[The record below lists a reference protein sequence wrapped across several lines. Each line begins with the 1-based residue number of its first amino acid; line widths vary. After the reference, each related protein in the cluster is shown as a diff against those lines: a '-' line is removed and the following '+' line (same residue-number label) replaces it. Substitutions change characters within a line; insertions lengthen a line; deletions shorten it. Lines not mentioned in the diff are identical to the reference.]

1 VKSICLILYTHQP
14 IILKNYRFYDIGKSS
29 AYFNEASNK
38 ELIQNLVKEKF
49 TPVNKAL
56 MKIFQNG
63 SNHFKISFSFS
74 GTTLDLLE
82 NSSPE
87 MIRDLKKMNE
97 FGYVEFLSET
107 YSNSI
112 LSKNYQKEFL
122 EQTKIQKQKVLN
134 VFGQIPKAFLN
145 VSGYPLPFLS
155 SSLPDLGFNALI
167 QFNTLHSKSPGSLF
181 YHFQEANVKPIKIL
195 QTNKRL
201 LNQFTVPSL
210 KSKSKNI
217 IDIESFLN
225 WVKALPEEEDVVCI
239 ALDYS
244 NLISGNSEETFLLDF
259 VKNLPKKAR
268 KKGIGFCTPSE
279 LLYKKN
285 VMEDKARPT
294 IFEGLRYSFDSTEM
308 NVFQKEIFDLLIDLK
323 DKIYQTNNKEIV
335 KTWFYLQD
343 QGLFKKMEAE
353 QNPESEKNNAIQFYI
368 TYRNVL
374 NDFTQ
379 RVEQS
384 LLKGDLEKKHIPIE
398 LKNYPDSNSDIFNV
412 LF

>member
-1 VKSICLILYTHQP
+1 MKSICLVLYTHQP
-14 IILKNYRFYDIGKSS
+14 ITLKNYRFYDIGKSNV
-29 AYFNEASNK
+29 YFNEASNK
-38 ELIQNLVKEKF
+38 ELIQNLVQQKF

-56 MKIFQNG
+56 MKIFQSG

-112 LSKNYQKEFL
+112 LSKKYQKEFL

-134 VFGQIPKAFLN
+134 VFGQVPKAFLN

-155 SSLPDLGFNALI
+155 SILPDLGFNVLI
-167 QFNTLHSKSPGSLF
+167 QFNSMHSKSHGSSYF
-181 YHFQEANVKPIKIL
+181 HSQEENINPIKIL
-195 QTNKRL
+195 ETEKRL
-201 LNQFTVPSL
+201 LNQFLVPSSNS
-210 KSKSKNI
+210 KSKSR
-217 IDIESFLN
+217 IDIDSFLS
-225 WVKALPEEEDVVCI
+225 WVKDLPEGEDVVCI

-244 NLISGNSEETFLLDF
+244 NLISENSQETFLLDF
-259 VKNLPKKAR
+259 IKNLPKKAR
-268 KKGIGFCTPSE
+268 KMGIGFCTPSE
-279 LLYKKN
+279 LFYKKD
-285 VMEDKARPT
+285 VVVDKTSPA
-294 IFEGLRYSFDSTEM
+294 IDENLRYSFDSPEM
-308 NVFQKEIFDLLIDLK
+308 NIFQKEIFDLLIDLK

-384 LLKGDLEKKHIPIE
+384 LLKGSLETKPIPIE
-398 LKNYPDSNSDIFNV
+398 FKNYPGSNAEIFNM